1 MAVHSQVSG
10 LRPSTMAESVAE
22 RKSLTLR
29 IHRFLPKASIE
40 TLLEVEA
47 LLKARGGTEE
57 THNRNPSGSTG
68 RVPNCKLCGGLRP
81 PAEGAE
87 PWRSD
92 GAGRLCLPCRW
103 SGEAEEPREKWPH
116 WEAVRQGTLTHRGTK
131 RQRS

>member
-1 MAVHSQVSG
+1 MLRGRPQSG
-10 LRPSTMAESVAE
+10 ERFRPSTMAESVAE

-29 IHRFLPKASIE
+29 MHRFLPKASIE

-47 LLKARGGTEE
+47 SLTEE
-57 THNRNPSGSTG
+57 TRNRNPSGSTG
-68 RVPNCKLCGGLRP
+68 RVPNCKLRGGLRP

-116 WEAVRQGTLTHRGTK
+116 WEAVRQGTWTHRRTK